1 MEAANLLAQIDPES
15 NSYAAAGELMREI
28 KAKAEKNTPWDIGL
42 KVYEDSVDLE
52 KQRLEAAK
60 EVAVTFAKNQKA
72 SNPTFT
78 FVK

>member
-1 MEAANLLAQIDPES
+1 
-15 NSYAAAGELMREI
+15 MREI